1 MDAFVDQL
9 AVWLAAR
16 AEEIWTVMVPVLF
29 GVGLLLSIRIG
40 FLQFGKLGTALRFG
54 LGKAARTSSG
64 REGDVTPFAALSTA
78 LAATVGN
85 GNIAGVATALMWG
98 GPGALFW
105 MWGCGFLGM
114 ATKYSE
120 AMLGVRYRQKHPDGS
135 IAGGPMY
142 YIRYGLNDTSFAR
155 GLAGFFAVCGAFA
168 ALFGTGNM
176 MQSNQI
182 SLAIN
187 SEFGVPMWIT
197 GAVITVLTALV
208 ILGGLKRIASV
219 TEKLVPAM
227 IVLYIGFGTVV
238 LLLNVTHLPGAFWLI
253 FENAFTPTAATG
265 GFLGATMMQG
275 VQFGARRGILSNE
288 AGLGSAPIAHAAAQ
302 TPSPITQGLVGVM
315 EVFIDTIV
323 VCTFTGLILMSTG
336 LWTSGLAGSAMT
348 AAAFSGSIPVVGGLV
363 VALSSFLFGYSTLI
377 GWSYYGEQC
386 LQYLFGVSIT
396 LPYRIVFIAL
406 TFIGAVVS
414 IEVVFFVGD
423 IANAFMA
430 LPNLI
435 GLTLL
440 SGIVARMTREG
451 LATDPI
457 FRKNAASAPTR

>member
-1 MDAFVDQL
+1 MESFVDQL
-9 AVWLAAR
+9 ALWLSAR

-29 GVGLLLSIRIG
+29 GVGLLLSVRIG
-40 FLQFGKLGTALRFG
+40 FLQFRRLGTALRFS
-54 LGKAARTSSG
+54 LGRQARQSAG

-98 GPGALFW
+98 GPGAIFW
-105 MWGCGFLGM
+105 MWVCGFLGM

-142 YIRYGLNDTSFAR
+142 YIRYGLNDTRFAR
-155 GLAGFFAVCGAFA
+155 GLAGFFAVCGGFA

-176 MQSNQI
+176 MQSNQM
-182 SLAIN
+182 SLAIH
-187 SEFGVPMWIT
+187 SEFGVPMWVT

-219 TEKLVPAM
+219 TERLVPAM
-227 IVLYIGFGTVV
+227 ILLYLGFGAIV
-238 LLLNVTHLPGAFWLI
+238 LAMNVTHLPGAFWLI
-253 FENAFTPTAATG
+253 LDNAFTPTAATG

-336 LWTSGLAGSAMT
+336 MWTSGLAGSAMT
-348 AAAFSGSIPVVGGLV
+348 AGAFSGAIPVVGGLV
-363 VALSSFLFGYSTLI
+363 VALSSALFGYSTLI

-386 LQYLFGVSIT
+386 LKYLFGVRIT
-396 LPYRIVFIAL
+396 LPYRLVFIGL

-435 GLTLL
+435 GLMLL

-451 LATDPI
+451 LVTDPL
-457 FRKNAASAPTR
+457 FRKNGTPTAAR